1 MEKNISKLVESV
13 KQSSGRWYENFA
25 PEVERFLEAI
35 ADVVKEGQAVN
46 SVKIADIL
54 EDEYKVS
61 ITPTSV
67 RSWLKEVKK
76 K

>member
-1 MEKNISKLVESV
+1 MKDIQKLVESV
-13 KQSSGRWYENFA
+13 NTSTGKWYENQTE
-25 PEVERFLEAI
+25 EVQKFLDAI
-35 ADVVKEGQAVN
+35 ADVVKEGQDVN

-67 RSWLKEVKK
+67 RSWLKELNKR
-76 K
+76 